1 MEVLASNMTKINVL
15 GKRDIKEANAV
26 LSLWER
32 VQLDGR
38 IYRLAKKFRE
48 KIEIPND
55 GFDSSNKF
63 ETWHKQIKI
72 KGKELER
79 ITNTNQF
86 IEKSKQLFPYQGI
99 MREVHFRLLMLS
111 FLYYNEVDSEDL
123 NKWRYSEM
131 GVEIIKNG
139 KEFFAPFKEIT
150 DGVYIK
156 IGPFSTIDNI
166 NKYIDH
172 NRDLIRSA
180 LNLYIKSEKI
190 KKPKGIKGSP
200 KFERNSLIIGLNK
213 YSKKEIEKYFQVK
226 ADYKYMAIVSLMK
239 EAGYAGVTDEIVRAV
254 IQRRKIKM

>member
-123 NKWRYSEM
+123 NKC
-131 GVEIIKNG
+131 
-139 KEFFAPFKEIT
+139 
-150 DGVYIK
+150 
-156 IGPFSTIDNI
+156 
-166 NKYIDH
+166 
-172 NRDLIRSA
+172 
-180 LNLYIKSEKI
+180 
-190 KKPKGIKGSP
+190 
-200 KFERNSLIIGLNK
+200 
-213 YSKKEIEKYFQVK
+213 SKKEIEKYFQVK